1 MSPLDSILLLL
12 LGGAAGVLAGFLG
25 IGGGIVIVPGL
36 IFLFRKEGVNPEIL
50 THLAVGTSL
59 ATIAATGLSS
69 AVSHHRHQN
78 VRWPV
83 ALSMAPFVILGTL
96 VGSAWAASLHG
107 VTLRRLFGF
116 FELAVAVRMAVVMN
130 PKSGPPRLPLTVVYG
145 IGGLIVGSI
154 SALFG
159 IGGGTISVPVMV
171 FFLGIPIKPA
181 VGTSAAEG
189 VVIAVFGA
197 LAYLYQGWR
206 NAALPAGTL
215 GFIAVLPA
223 ILIGATSVI
232 GAPFGAR
239 LNRVVSPE
247 KVSLG
252 FALLLAAVGIK
263 LILD

>member
-1 MSPLDSILLLL
+1 MSPLDSMLLLL

-36 IFLFRKEGVNPEIL
+36 IFLFKKEGVNPEIL

-59 ATIAATGLSS
+59 ATIVATGFSS
-69 AVSHHRHQN
+69 AASHHRHQN

-83 ALSMAPFVILGTL
+83 ALFMAPFVVIGTL
-96 VGSAWAASLHG
+96 IGSAWAVSLHG

-116 FELAVAVRMAVVMN
+116 FELAVALRMAVVI
-130 PKSGPPRLPLTVVYG
+130 PPRGAPPRLPPGVVYG
-145 IGGLIVGSI
+145 VGGLVIGSL

-159 IGGGTISVPVMV
+159 IGGGTISVPLMV

-206 NAALPAGTL
+206 NAALPGGTL
-215 GFIAVLPA
+215 GFIAVFPA
-223 ILIGATSVI
+223 ILIGTTSVLS
-232 GAPFGAR
+232 APFGAK

-263 LILD
+263 LIVD